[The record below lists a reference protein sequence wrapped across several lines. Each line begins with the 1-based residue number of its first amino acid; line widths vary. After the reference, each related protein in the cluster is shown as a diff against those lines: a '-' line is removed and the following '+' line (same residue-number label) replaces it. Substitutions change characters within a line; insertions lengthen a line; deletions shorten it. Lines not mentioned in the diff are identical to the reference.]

1 MSIPPFDI
9 FGENL
14 WHLFADQEE
23 LLLLVLPDAAGHPEL
38 AELLMVVT
46 DADGIVLW
54 RAGSR
59 VVRRRADGV
68 GFSDGALWTEQVV
81 GTNAIGTALVE
92 EAPVQLFSAEH
103 YARTLHS
110 WTCTADPVHDPRTG
124 ELLGVV
130 NLSGDARTAHPQ
142 TVALVRTA
150 VRLAQADLWRQR
162 EVSLAGLRAQSGL
175 ALDAAGRGG
184 ADRRRRVGGRHSGHR
199 AAGQAGGARRRRPD
213 GRAGAGRLHRRAGA
227 GRLSAAQPWANGV
240 SAGQLSQA
248 RFGDDQHH
256 VSVRAEI
263 SRLRRSLG
271 GVLLARPDRIAPN
284 VTIEPTPPAEVL
296 RRRGNTR

>member
-14 WHLFADQEE
+14 GTYSQIKKSFSFWYFQMQQVIQES
-23 LLLLVLPDAAGHPEL
+23 

-46 DADGIVLW
+46 DADGMVLW

-92 EAPVQLFSAEH
+92 KAPVQLFSAEH

-162 EVSLAGLRAQSGL
+162 EVALAGLRAQSGL
-175 ALDAAGRGG
+175 CS
-184 ADRRRRVGGRHSGHR
+184 RRC
-199 AAGQAGGARRRRPD
+199 GARRC
-213 GRAGAGRLHRRAGA
+213 
-227 GRLSAAQPWANGV
+227 
-240 SAGQLSQA
+240 
-248 RFGDDQHH
+248 
-256 VSVRAEI
+256 
-263 SRLRRSLG
+263 
-271 GVLLARPDRIAPN
+271 
-284 VTIEPTPPAEVL
+284 
-296 RRRGNTR
+296 